1 MLSAK
6 NVYLYT
12 VYRICVESSC
22 TFNAVSQYN
31 DHRKAVMI
39 LSLSTQFS
47 LNREIVFH
55 WRILLVALW
64 NDGYIAMMTFNF
76 HESLVYHVRN
86 DAVTG
91 TIIFAGWYINDS
103 IRYVL
108 CPILPVSLLIQTYVT
123 LS

>member
-1 MLSAK
+1 MLSVK
-6 NVYLYT
+6 KFILLYFT
-12 VYRICVESSC
+12 VYVESNC
-22 TFNAVSQYN
+22 TFNAVSQNN

-39 LSLSTQFS
+39 LSPSTQFS

-55 WRILLVALW
+55 WRILLVALQ
-64 NDGYIAMMTFNF
+64 NDVYIATMTFNF
-76 HESLVYHVRN
+76 HESLVYRARN

-103 IRYVL
+103 IRCVL
-108 CPILPVSLLIQTYVT
+108 CPILPVSLLIQTYAT